1 MKWLSDFDEMNLTWF
16 VTNVLKLL
24 LGLLKLLL
32 EVLELLDLSH
42 LSTID
47 PPKVVA
53 FKDSL
58 PSCCIATAWNH
69 WQFPQTSHLV
79 PEELVFRRGWS
90 LSARANQS
98 DAPGSLLPQTST
110 LWPRGAEGGSR
121 VPVGRRG
128 LLSRVNGHFTVAS
141 SFYSSSY
148 FSLQASGATL
158 ACLLWDIRDWH
169 PHDGAESLHDGPAAR
184 RHTTPLIRCLLEP
197 KAHIVPLT
205 SKIWLKLQQNHIVF
219 WEQGHLLPATQCS
232 FSWWSIAHRNFLI
245 YNNVLKSHF
254 CHIFNMIHYYY
265 HFFYLFIAGVFFK
278 WESIENHGKDTSRI
292 WWDSAAGNTD
302 LHCSSFYSFLPSNCL
317 FSVL

>member
-1 MKWLSDFDEMNLTWF
+1 MNLTWL
-16 VTNVLKLL
+16 VTKVLKLL

-42 LSTID
+42 PSTRD
-47 PPKVVA
+47 PPKAVA

-121 VPVGRRG
+121 VPVGRRE
-128 LLSRVNGHFTVAS
+128 LLSRVNGHFTAAS
-141 SFYSSSY
+141 SFYSSS
-148 FSLQASGATL
+148 

-169 PHDGAESLHDGPAAR
+169 PHDGAESLHDVPAAR
-184 RHTTPLIRCLLEP
+184 RHTTPLICCLLEP
-197 KAHIVPLT
+197 EAQIVPLT
-205 SKIWLKLQQNHIVF
+205 SKIWLKQQQNHIVF
-219 WEQGHLLPATQCS
+219 WEQGHLLPATQCT
-232 FSWWSIAHRNFLI
+232 FSWRSPAHRNFLI
-245 YNNVLKSHF
+245 YKQ
-254 CHIFNMIHYYY
+254 C
-265 HFFYLFIAGVFFK
+265 
-278 WESIENHGKDTSRI
+278 
-292 WWDSAAGNTD
+292 
-302 LHCSSFYSFLPSNCL
+302 P
-317 FSVL
+317 